1 MAYISNWFISKIN
14 RRLEQYGIAIKMN
27 KIKLFPLPI
36 FKNVKIENKSKE
48 NIVSFGTI
56 LFGFKN
62 LINILGTRK
71 KISLTIKNIW
81 LNSKQIS
88 KNPILVPY
96 IEVYLEYNLLT
107 KSATSVIMFNG
118 IRCYLQLIRDNNIP
132 EIYVKIENIS
142 IDKYKELLSDNII
155 STYINKIKDNKRLS
169 L

>member
-27 KIKLFPLPI
+27 EIKLFPLLGL
-36 FKNVKIENKSKE
+36 KDVKIENRSKE

-56 LFGFKN
+56 LLGFKN

-88 KNPILVPY
+88 KKPILVPY
-96 IEVYLEYNLLT
+96 IEVYLEYNSLT

-118 IRCYLQLIRDNNIP
+118 I
-132 EIYVKIENIS
+132 
-142 IDKYKELLSDNII
+142 
-155 STYINKIKDNKRLS
+155 
-169 L
+169 